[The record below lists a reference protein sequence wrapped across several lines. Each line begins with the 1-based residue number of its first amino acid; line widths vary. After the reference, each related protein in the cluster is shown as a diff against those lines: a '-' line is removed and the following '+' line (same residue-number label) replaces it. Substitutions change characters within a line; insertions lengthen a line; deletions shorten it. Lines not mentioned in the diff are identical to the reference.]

1 PCRCRLKFQR
11 PASVPPECCLD
22 ILASIITH
30 RFVIKLM
37 AAAVKSSGLKLSG
50 TAAAAGHRADSNVG
64 DACTEISF
72 GSIGDDESVVVGG
85 GGNGGGGIPEQLL
98 DSIGLAEYSND
109 EKFQLD
115 SVLQRVHAA
124 QAMDEKRKERLRQQL
139 QTALTEASSVQERLQ
154 SGLLYTMCELC
165 GGKLYPFSKRYVCQR
180 CQNLA
185 CSNCVHLVHKS
196 VQCHLCHLEFV
207 TEAQSGEW
215 FLAEVRRRTERA
227 YFGPEILRA
236 SLRRERKRLVS
247 EERMRRASA
256 TPAPGSTAAAAPAVE
271 VGAVS
276 KTKGA
281 DAPDSASAGAA
292 SAPPPASETRP
303 ADSGKEDAKKKKK
316 DKKEREKEKE
326 KAKQKQKEEKKREK
340 RRRHSPELPPPPPP
354 PPPVEL
360 TVIEPSAGVIVE
372 ADAQSNQE
380 VAVVEE
386 VNVQIEAAAPDAV
399 DGDGQPEEQDLQH
412 QLEAENGEAADGE
425 AADGEAADGEA
436 ADGEAA
442 DGEAADGEAADRE
455 AAYDGEAAGQ
465 EQEEEL
471 GEPEELEA
479 AASSGPVAPEI
490 VVTEEIADDDEDG
503 AAAAAAEADKASTS
517 GTSNLR
523 IVDAPAVSLPDRQLS
538 LSGAALNL
546 LKRRRSFLKLSAPP
560 RPPPPIVEIA
570 KRASAALLDLRLRSV
585 LHRLQLLE
593 KTSCESVLS
602 NISETEDSY
611 RGIRASGE
619 VEISAKF
626 SSGVLTVLVHRCR
639 NLARIDGRQP
649 SPYVKTY
656 LLPDK
661 TKRSKRRTNARR
673 GTCNPSFGTQ
683 PLVYPDLT
691 SDELEMRT
699 LQVSVWHSVAL
710 GANLF
715 LGQALVPMEQCDQI
729 FSGGKHWLPLR
740 DRHTSPGGVSLPTL
754 MYQGEIAV
762 SIRFE
767 ADNKSEESDNNDEA
781 RGRLEIW
788 VRSCRKL
795 ASAAGGAA
803 TLNVSPYVKCYLLP
817 SRHQASK
824 RKSKVVKAN
833 PNPEFNAML
842 TYNGVTRRELR
853 DRSIELTVW
862 DHVLLGRNDFLG
874 GVRLNIGDTARYSWM
889 DARGHEQTLWTGML
903 SNPSKWIDASLILR
917 PNMDPQA
924 THIAQ

>member
-1 PCRCRLKFQR
+1 
-11 PASVPPECCLD
+11 
-22 ILASIITH
+22 
-30 RFVIKLM
+30 
-37 AAAVKSSGLKLSG
+37 
-50 TAAAAGHRADSNVG
+50 
-64 DACTEISF
+64 
-72 GSIGDDESVVVGG
+72 
-85 GGNGGGGIPEQLL
+85 
-98 DSIGLAEYSND
+98 
-109 EKFQLD
+109 
-115 SVLQRVHAA
+115 
-124 QAMDEKRKERLRQQL
+124 
-139 QTALTEASSVQERLQ
+139 
-154 SGLLYTMCELC
+154 
-165 GGKLYPFSKRYVCQR
+165 
-180 CQNLA
+180 
-185 CSNCVHLVHKS
+185 
-196 VQCHLCHLEFV
+196 
-207 TEAQSGEW
+207 
-215 FLAEVRRRTERA
+215 
-227 YFGPEILRA
+227 
-236 SLRRERKRLVS
+236 
-247 EERMRRASA
+247 
-256 TPAPGSTAAAAPAVE
+256 
-271 VGAVS
+271 
-276 KTKGA
+276 
-281 DAPDSASAGAA
+281 

-386 VNVQIEAAAPDAV
+386 VNVQ
-399 DGDGQPEEQDLQH
+399 
-412 QLEAENGEAADGE
+412 
-425 AADGEAADGEA
+425 
-436 ADGEAA
+436 
-442 DGEAADGEAADRE
+442 
-455 AAYDGEAAGQ
+455 
-465 EQEEEL
+465 
-471 GEPEELEA
+471 ELEA

-490 VVTEEIADDDEDG
+490 VVTEEIADEDEDG

-523 IVDAPAVSLPDRQLS
+523 IVDALS

-570 KRASAALLDLRLRSV
+570 KRASAAFLDLRLRSV

-673 GTCNPSFGTQ
+673 GTCNPSFGAQ

-691 SDELEMRT
+691 SGDLEMRT

-795 ASAAGGAA
+795 ASATGGAA

-917 PNMDPQA
+917 PNMDPLA